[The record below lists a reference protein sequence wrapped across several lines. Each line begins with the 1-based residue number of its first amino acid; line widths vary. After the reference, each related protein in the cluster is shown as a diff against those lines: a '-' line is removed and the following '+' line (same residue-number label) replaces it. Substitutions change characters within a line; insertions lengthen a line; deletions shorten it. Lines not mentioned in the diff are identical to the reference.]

1 MVAATAE
8 PLVSVVDDDLSV
20 REATAGLVRLM
31 RLRVAV
37 FSSGVEFL
45 ASPALG
51 ETACLIADVN
61 MPGMT
66 GLELHIR
73 LRRLGHRTPT
83 VLITAYPT
91 DELRACA
98 AAAGVLAFLTKPFDD
113 DVLLG
118 WIRAALAA

>member
-1 MVAATAE
+1 VTKPAE
-8 PLVSVVDDDLSV
+8 PLVSIVDDDLSV
-20 REATAGLVRLM
+20 REATAGLVSLM

-45 ASPALG
+45 ASPCVG
-51 ETACLIADVN
+51 ETACLVADVN
-61 MPGMT
+61 MPEMT

-73 LRRLGHRTPT
+73 LRRLGHRIPT

-91 DELRACA
+91 DELRARA
-98 AAAGVLAFLTKPFDD
+98 AANGVLAFLTKPFDG